1 VDLAEIGAGPAVAE
15 VLRFSAED
23 PGTHNGPLTA
33 RELDVLRLVAE
44 GKANRDIAR
53 TLYLSDKTVAR
64 HVSNILTK
72 LGLTSR
78 TAATKYAFEHDLVR

>member
-1 VDLAEIGAGPAVAE
+1 
-15 VLRFSAED
+15 
-23 PGTHNGPLTA
+23 
-33 RELDVLRLVAE
+33 VAE